1 MHNSF
6 SQQNSQSHHKGRKRL
21 RKVPIARGMSRL
33 WLTATCILG
42 LLTVS
47 ATSGFAQSQGSGA
60 DASSRA
66 TNLFRQAKAAKVAR
80 DWKDVIAKAT
90 AALEIEP
97 DYVDAFEV
105 RASARLKIA
114 DYSGAVSDYTAVLE
128 RQPDRS
134 VAQFMRAGA
143 FVKGG
148 EVEKGIADYTAL
160 IDSDKEASRHPRYS
174 RAIAYLEL
182 QRINEAVV
190 DLEAEIDS
198 FPHELP
204 RLGDLFMQVDRAP
217 YAARCYSLAI
227 VNSLNDILNAQS
239 SRDQNNY
246 WAEEPESPEVN
257 YSTPG
262 ADGLYAS
269 PLLPTPESK
278 RQRTWEPDETI
289 GFHFER
295 DSEEELLIARIR
307 NTSRK
312 GENLSAV
319 GGLYE
324 RRARALF
331 QEQQVRDAICDLNE
345 SLLCATDERAAGARV
360 VAEIMKHSD
369 VIIQAYYAE
378 PPPPPPDAL
387 VPSAGDLK
395 ALAYQALRWTPEEV
409 AQLVEALAK
418 ESEPEQA
425 KPQVRYHYAML
436 CLASDQ
442 APLAANALKILFG
455 KDPQDP
461 QLLRFCAEAALRLK
475 EYRSAGF
482 ASTKLIKLS
491 AADDR
496 AYEIRAIAYLGIDDP
511 ERAAADLN
519 RLLRIVSEE
528 YEHIAALHAAR
539 QAEDTARKVIEQTTA
554 EIESQ
559 PQRGSVNYDRR
570 AEAYIVLG
578 DYKSALA
585 DYNRAD
591 KLSSPGYYNCQ
602 IGNCLLALNEARR
615 ALMAFKEDAEQ
626 SDSDGLLG
634 RAQSLAALGR
644 HQEAIP
650 DFEAAMKGDPKNG
663 AIYSGLA
670 DALLKTNDL
679 KGALQAAEAGR
690 ALYDWDGMDIA
701 ALAAVYAA
709 HENFKEAASLQYK
722 ALQRAKSQEGAAQA
736 AKALS
741 EYLVRAFDGDAL
753 AAYVSRIRKEAGE
766 RKKSFDDME
775 RRVADDEQRKAERE
789 QNANPY
795 LEHGQTGSEEEE

>member
-1 MHNSF
+1 M
-6 SQQNSQSHHKGRKRL
+6 R
-21 RKVPIARGMSRL
+21 P
-33 WLTATCILG
+33 WLTAICLLAMTATNG
-42 LLTVS
+42 L
-47 ATSGFAQSQGSGA
+47 AQSQGSGA
-60 DASSRA
+60 DVKS
-66 TNLFRQAKAAKVAR
+66 KAAKLFLQAKQAKEAK
-80 DWKDVIAKAT
+80 DWKEVIAKAT

-97 DYVDAFEV
+97 EYVDAFEV
-105 RASARLKIA
+105 RANARLKTG
-114 DYSGAVSDYTAVLE
+114 DYAGAVSDYTSVLE
-128 RQPDRS
+128 RQPERS
-134 VAQFMRAGA
+134 VARFMRAGA
-143 FVKGG
+143 LMKGG
-148 EVEKGIADYTAL
+148 EVDKAIADYTAL
-160 IDSDKEASRHPRYS
+160 IDADQVASLHPRYARS
-174 RAIAYLEL
+174 MAYLQT
-182 QRINEAVV
+182 QRISEAVV

-204 RLGDLFMQVDRAP
+204 RLGDLFMKVDRAP

-227 VNSLNDILNAQS
+227 VNSLNDILNAES
-239 SRDQNNY
+239 SGDRQHY
-246 WAEEPESPEVN
+246 WVEESEDPVAN

-269 PLLPTPESK
+269 PFLPKPKAT

-289 GFHFER
+289 GFHFDR

-312 GENLSAV
+312 GETLSAV
-319 GGLYE
+319 GDLYE

-345 SLLCATDERAAGARV
+345 ALLCASDERSAGARV
-360 VAEIMKHSD
+360 VAEMMKHSD
-369 VIIQAYYAE
+369 DIVQAYYSE

-387 VPSAGDLK
+387 VPSADDLK
-395 ALAYQALRWTPEEV
+395 SLAYQALRWTPEEV

-418 ESEPEQA
+418 ESEPEQTQ
-425 KPQVRYHYAML
+425 PQVGYHYAML

-442 APLAANALKILFG
+442 APLAANALKILLG
-455 KDPQDP
+455 KDPQDT

-496 AYEIRAIAYLGIDDP
+496 AYEIRAIAYLGIDDR
-511 ERAAADLN
+511 ERAAADLIK
-519 RLLRIVSEE
+519 LLRIISEE
-528 YEHIAALHAAR
+528 YVHIAAFHAAR
-539 QAEDTARKVIEQTTA
+539 EAEDTARKVIEQTTA

-559 PQRGSVNYDRR
+559 PQRGSATYDRR

-615 ALMAFKEDAEQ
+615 ALLAFKEDAEQ

-644 HQEAIP
+644 YQEAIP
-650 DFEAAMKGDPKNG
+650 VFEAAMKGDPKNG

-709 HENFKEAASLQYK
+709 HKNFKEAASLQYK
-722 ALQRAKSQEGAAQA
+722 ALQRAESQEDAAQA
-736 AKALS
+736 AKELS
-741 EYLVRAFDGDAL
+741 EYLVRGFDGDAL

-766 RKKSFDDME
+766 RKKSFDDMK
-775 RRVADDEQRKAERE
+775 RRAAEDELRKAERE
-789 QNANPY
+789 RSANPY